1 MQYIV
6 WRKPQTLPSLIL
18 LGLFLALE
26 TPITRTL
33 LKGFFI
39 NKLTNQLILI
49 SNYNQEIVSVQHRHN
64 YKSHKAEV

>member
-6 WRKPQTLPSLIL
+6 WRKPQILPSLIL

-49 SNYNQEIVSVQHRHN
+49 GNYNQEIVSV
-64 YKSHKAEV
+64 